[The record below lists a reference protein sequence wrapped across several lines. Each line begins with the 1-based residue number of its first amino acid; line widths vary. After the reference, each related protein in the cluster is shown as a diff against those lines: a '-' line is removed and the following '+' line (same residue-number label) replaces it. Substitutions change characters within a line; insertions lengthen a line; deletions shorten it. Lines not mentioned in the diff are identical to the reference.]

1 MDDYDEVITDNP
13 FYKAFQNKAKSLY
26 NLAAEKRWL
35 VSNLFFFAAS
45 LVSIWCIFL
54 LAWYHQMLHSSD
66 LFFSVFICCMV

>member
-35 VSNLFFFAAS
+35 VSNLFFLQPHY
-45 LVSIWCIFL
+45 LVFGVS
-54 LAWYHQMLHSSD
+54 
-66 LFFSVFICCMV
+66 FS